1 MALNLRFR
9 SAAKMSNPISLLLES
24 EAATRRLAH
33 LFQSEELDRTTLQSI
48 AMVTR
53 DSSGAA
59 RRGKNSEMPQEDRH
73 ERTKVCSRTR
83 TVIRNVGSGASKR
96 DLTVF
101 SFMLALVLA
110 GVVVAA
116 QTDHPVFW
124 LLIGPVPV
132 AILHTTMT
140 FVRQHVL
147 RWKGRSCSANGLNY
161 IRNSSNRNAQPD
173 RRRCHHYIRDGTLT
187 SAFIDSR

>member
-1 MALNLRFR
+1 
-9 SAAKMSNPISLLLES
+9 MSDPISLLLES

-33 LFQSEELDRTTLQSI
+33 LFQSEELDRTTRQSI
-48 AMVTR
+48 AMLTR

-59 RRGKNSEMPQEDRH
+59 RRDKNGKMPQENRH
-73 ERTKVCSRTR
+73 ERAQVCSRTT
-83 TVIRNVGSGASKR
+83 TVTPNIGSGASKR

-147 RWKGRSCSANGLNY
+147 RRKGRSCSADGLGY
-161 IRNSSNRNAQPD
+161 VRRLFEQAVSSKQQSIDAGWQAISYAADSKHQTLKCIRRD
-173 RRRCHHYIRDGTLT
+173 RP
-187 SAFIDSR
+187 